1 MHPMRPPP
9 PLDRTPPP
17 AALAFRRMDVGD
29 LERVMAI
36 AREGF
41 ANPWSPELL
50 KRELA
55 HDWSTVLVAIRP
67 AGAAGSRGER
77 IVGFIVYWL
86 VHDEVH
92 VLNIATALDER
103 RRGVARALMGE
114 AVARGRRAGAAL
126 ATLEVR
132 RSNEPALALYRSL
145 GYRQAGVRPN
155 YYVDEGEDAIVMVT
169 ELHGDG

>member
-1 MHPMRPPP
+1 MQRCERI
-9 PLDRTPPP
+9 DEATPGP
-17 AALAFRRMDVGD
+17 LAFRRMEVGD
-29 LERVMAI
+29 LDRVMEI

-41 ANPWSPELL
+41 AHPWSPELL

-55 HDWSTVLVAIRP
+55 HDWSTVLLATRRAP
-67 AGAAGSRGER
+67 GAEPTGRER
-77 IVGFIVYWL
+77 VVGFLVYWL

-92 VLNIATALDER
+92 VLNIATALSER

-114 AVARGRRAGAAL
+114 AVARGRAAGATV

-145 GYRQAGVRPN
+145 GYRQVGVRPN
-155 YYVDEGEDAIVMVT
+155 YYVDENEDAIVMVSD
-169 ELHGDG
+169 L